1 MIRFDDKYKISKNVV
16 TRKIEGETII
26 IPLVADVGNPDE
38 ELYTLNESGKL
49 IWEHLNGHETL
60 AAISEELAQQHGAPL
75 ESVQEDV
82 LGFVSELADRKIVI
96 TVANE
101 QDAAK

>member
-1 MIRFDDKYKISKNVV
+1 MIRFDDKYKISNNVV

-49 IWEHLNGHETL
+49 IWEHLNGQKTL
-60 AAISEELAQQHGAPL
+60 AVISEELAQQHDAPL
-75 ESVQEDV
+75 ASVQEDV
-82 LGFVSELADRKIVI
+82 LGFVSELADRKIV
-96 TVANE
+96 TPVTNGVV
-101 QDAAK
+101 AAK